1 MNSINHPWAISDKY
15 RARYGEVWS
24 NLDFVFADKISQDVF
39 KSEPMSTYI
48 GDLCIFN
55 QKIKMT
61 YKDLLNYSKFTQI
74 SCHESYTTGTKHDSY
89 DVRIKSNTF
98 TLQRH
103 ELRKLSET
111 LNEAASSAL
120 KAYELGLYL

>member
-1 MNSINHPWAISDKY
+1 VDLGFKLGIDQEILQISAQATCHAQGAGSVTG
-15 RARYGEVWS
+15 R
-24 NLDFVFADKISQDVF
+24 
-39 KSEPMSTYI
+39 
-48 GDLCIFN
+48 DL